1 MATPLVT
8 MHNISKSFPG
18 VLANDRVNF
27 ELAAG
32 EIHALLGEN
41 GSGKSTLMSILGG
54 LYRPDQGRIY
64 WQGNPVDL
72 RSPRDAIRW
81 GIGMVHQHFKL
92 VETFTVTENIV
103 LGDKRL
109 PYFWRPA
116 SKERELAKLSARFG
130 LDVDPQARIWQLS
143 VGERQRV
150 EIVKMLYRGCQVLI
164 LDEPT
169 AVLTPQEANELF
181 INLQH
186 MKESGKSVV
195 LITHKLDEVLAVA
208 DRVTILRAGR
218 AVATRQRGSFSKEEL
233 AEAMVGRQLPPRPD
247 RRRPVQDAVTLQL
260 DNATAFGD
268 AGQIA
273 LNNLSLQV
281 HAGEILGIAGVAGN
295 GQRELAEV
303 VTGLRPLHKGTM
315 YLAGENMTNRGVT
328 ALLNKGVSHVPED
341 RLGSGLVP
349 NLDAVDNVLLR
360 TYRHGT
366 RPGLI
371 DYRQARRQTEEL
383 VKAFSVQLASL
394 GSPVKLLSGGNLQR
408 LLLAREL
415 SAGPSLIVAVYP
427 MRGLDIAAAEEV
439 RRLLLRE
446 RDRGAAILLISEDL
460 DDIFRLSD
468 RIAVLSRGSLPVP
481 PIAAQKANREEIGL
495 LMMGHT
501 EVATHG

>member
-1 MATPLVT
+1 
-8 MHNISKSFPG
+8 
-18 VLANDRVNF
+18 
-27 ELAAG
+27 
-32 EIHALLGEN
+32 
-41 GSGKSTLMSILGG
+41 
-54 LYRPDQGRIY
+54 
-64 WQGNPVDL
+64 
-72 RSPRDAIRW
+72 
-81 GIGMVHQHFKL
+81 
-92 VETFTVTENIV
+92 
-103 LGDKRL
+103 
-109 PYFWRPA
+109 
-116 SKERELAKLSARFG
+116 
-130 LDVDPQARIWQLS
+130 
-143 VGERQRV
+143 
-150 EIVKMLYRGCQVLI
+150 
-164 LDEPT
+164 
-169 AVLTPQEANELF
+169 VLTPQEANELF

>member
-1 MATPLVT
+1 
-8 MHNISKSFPG
+8 
-18 VLANDRVNF
+18 
-27 ELAAG
+27 
-32 EIHALLGEN
+32 
-41 GSGKSTLMSILGG
+41 
-54 LYRPDQGRIY
+54 
-64 WQGNPVDL
+64 
-72 RSPRDAIRW
+72 
-81 GIGMVHQHFKL
+81 
-92 VETFTVTENIV
+92 
-103 LGDKRL
+103 
-109 PYFWRPA
+109 
-116 SKERELAKLSARFG
+116 
-130 LDVDPQARIWQLS
+130 
-143 VGERQRV
+143 
-150 EIVKMLYRGCQVLI
+150 
-164 LDEPT
+164 
-169 AVLTPQEANELF
+169 
-181 INLQH
+181 
-186 MKESGKSVV
+186 
-195 LITHKLDEVLAVA
+195 
-208 DRVTILRAGR
+208 
-218 AVATRQRGSFSKEEL
+218 
-233 AEAMVGRQLPPRPD
+233 
-247 RRRPVQDAVTLQL
+247 
-260 DNATAFGD
+260 
-268 AGQIA
+268 
-273 LNNLSLQV
+273 
-281 HAGEILGIAGVAGN
+281 
-295 GQRELAEV
+295 
-303 VTGLRPLHKGTM
+303 
-315 YLAGENMTNRGVT
+315 MTNRGVT